1 MAYSGLGSS
10 ELVNWARAIINVRR
24 ESKDYPIFSFNLTK
38 RGKLAGMRMPDGKP
52 TLSIKLR
59 HAEGKVLWE
68 VVPATAKFELLKVG
82 QQYAHFASKP
92 STARGALIKELEK
105 DYSLD
110 RNQAEAVLKAMVT
123 NGILTPK
130 KVGAALFYEG
140 THLED

>member
-1 MAYSGLGSS
+1 MLFRS
-10 ELVNWARAIINVRR
+10 VRR
-24 ESKDYPIFSFNLTK
+24 ESKDKPIFSFNLTK
-38 RGKLAGMRMPDGKP
+38 RGKLAGMRTVDGKP
-52 TLSIKLR
+52 TLSLKLK
-59 HAEGKVLWE
+59 HADHKVLWE
-68 VVPATAKFELLKVG
+68 VAPMVEKFELLKVG
-82 QQYAHFASKP
+82 QQYAHFSSKP
-92 STARGALIKELEK
+92 STARATIIKELEQ